1 MANRRRVTAKAQQKP
16 STTSGASSLTLPDV
30 SKWQPRKDTLA
41 DIEQSYRRRC
51 EFVERRLRI
60 RVAEEREANIDNFDS
75 GVGVEEIFRDELEQ
89 LLPKRYQVTTGIVS
103 DRHGYTAGHC
113 DAVIFN
119 EMWFPA
125 IKAGATPQSRRR
137 HIPIEG
143 VYGVI
148 EVKQSLSVK
157 TLDEAMEKLVT
168 CHRLHRPPTPKDR
181 ITENREAGSCLH
193 AMSNPLY
200 SCIFA
205 VELGKRS
212 DFQGLIKRFVELNRM
227 LKRVE
232 MIRALVVLGQG
243 AAFWGYIDSGE
254 VRPARFTHE
263 DLYSPI
269 RPIYMPASRS
279 NDTFYHFARDLSAR
293 IFDAVLGAEDIAAA
307 YGDRERREQIKAASV
322 EWEIPPDEELLNFL
336 NTPCSAET
344 HPPRPQGHSR
354 PAANS

>member
-1 MANRRRVTAKAQQKP
+1 MANRRRITGKTQRKSSTA
-16 STTSGASSLTLPDV
+16 SGAASLILPDV

-60 RVAEEREANIDNFDS
+60 RAAEERQANIDNFDS

-89 LLPKRYQVTTGIVS
+89 LLPKRYQVTTGVVS

-119 EMWFPA
+119 ELWFPA
-125 IKAGATPQSRRR
+125 IKSGATPQSRRR
-137 HIPIEG
+137 HMPIEG

-148 EVKQSLSVK
+148 EVKQSLSIK

-181 ITENREAGSCLH
+181 ITENRETGSCRH
-193 AMSNPLY
+193 AISNPLY

-205 VELGKRS
+205 VELEKRG
-212 DFQGLIKRFVELNRM
+212 DFQGLIKRFVEINRM

-254 VRPARFTHE
+254 FRPAKFSYE
-263 DLYSPI
+263 DLYGPI
-269 RPIYMPASRS
+269 RPIYVPASGS
-279 NDTFYHFARDLSAR
+279 NDTFYHFASDLSAR
-293 IFDAVLGAEDIAAA
+293 IFDSVLGGEDIAAA
-307 YGDRERREQIKAASV
+307 YGYREQGEQIKAASV
-322 EWEIPPDEELLNFL
+322 DWEIPPDEELLHFL
-336 NTPCSAET
+336 NTPCDAET
-344 HPPRPQGHSR
+344 HPARP
-354 PAANS
+354 